1 MKKTKERKG
10 FTGIDISIAIV
21 VVIITIGI
29 AISMLTR
36 ISNQIREIEVDTIV
50 NGKLNQEINEIEKRK
65 SQGEN
70 LSRKCK
76 NTYCRKSN
84 V

>member
-1 MKKTKERKG
+1 MKKIKERKG

-21 VVIITIGI
+21 VVVITIGI

-50 NGKLNQEINEIEKRK
+50 NGKLNQDTKKEITRGKFITEM
-65 SQGEN
+65 
-70 LSRKCK
+70 
-76 NTYCRKSN
+76 
-84 V
+84 

>member
-1 MKKTKERKG
+1 MKKIKERKG

-21 VVIITIGI
+21 VVVITIGI

-50 NGKLNQEINEIEKRK
+50 NGKLNQEINEIQKRK

-76 NTYCRKSN
+76 NTYCRESN
-84 V
+84 I

>member
-1 MKKTKERKG
+1 MKKIKERKG

-21 VVIITIGI
+21 VVVITIGI

-36 ISNQIREIEVDTIV
+36 ISNQKREIEVDTIV
-50 NGKLNQEINEIEKRK
+50 NGKLIKEINEIQKRK

-70 LSRKCK
+70 L
-76 NTYCRKSN
+76 
-84 V
+84 

>member
-1 MKKTKERKG
+1 MKKIKERKG

-21 VVIITIGI
+21 VVVITIGI

-50 NGKLNQEINEIEKRK
+50 NGKLNMIY
-65 SQGEN
+65 
-70 LSRKCK
+70 L
-76 NTYCRKSN
+76 
-84 V
+84 

>member
-21 VVIITIGI
+21 VVVITIGI

-50 NGKLNQEINEIEKRK
+50 NGKLNQEINEIQKRK

-76 NTYCRKSN
+76 NSYN
-84 V
+84 